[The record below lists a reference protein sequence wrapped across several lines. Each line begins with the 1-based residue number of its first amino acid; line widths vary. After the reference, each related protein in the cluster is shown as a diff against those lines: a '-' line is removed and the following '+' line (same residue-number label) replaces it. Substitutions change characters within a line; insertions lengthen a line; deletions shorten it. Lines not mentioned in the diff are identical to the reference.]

1 MKSKIIRP
9 KELKNRL
16 CIAISTLYEWIK
28 RPDFPQ
34 KIQLGK
40 NAVGYFEHEINEW
53 LENQK
58 VSKA

>member
-1 MKSKIIRP
+1 MKSNIIRP
-9 KELKNRL
+9 KELTELLN
-16 CIAISTLYEWIK
+16 IGMSTLYEWIK

-40 NAVGYFEHEINEW
+40 NAVGFFEHEVNEW

-58 VSKA
+58 IPKA